1 MIRIE
6 SGTSLPATNGAPM
19 SAAVVTKILTAIPWT
34 DIFKHGPG
42 LLDSARGLF
51 NKSREP
57 HAKGSLE
64 DRIARLEK
72 NEKEQA
78 RLIEH
83 LVERQEL
90 LVSAVQVT
98 GFRLKALFV
107 FTLVAVAGLVTCI
120 VILSS
125 R

>member
-1 MIRIE
+1 
-6 SGTSLPATNGAPM
+6 M
-19 SAAVVTKILTAIPWT
+19 SAAAVTKILTAIPWT

-42 LLDSARGLF
+42 LLDSAKGLF
-51 NKSREP
+51 NKSKEP

-78 RLIEH
+78 QLIEQ

-90 LVSAVQVT
+90 LLSAVQVI

-107 FTLVAVAGLVTCI
+107 VTLVSIAGLVTCI
-120 VILSS
+120 VMLLSK
-125 R
+125 